1 MVKTIGKV
9 SQGYLSL
16 HVSLARHV
24 FPDPPG
30 RLISIIKSFRELA
43 NYHQA
48 TVSGGEK
55 VYEADKKNPPPTTLY
70 LFARLQPP
78 INSAIN
84 VDGDGEGGAKLF
96 YFNISGNINKVL
108 SLSVFFDLFSNSPP
122 TGSPVVVSPP
132 AGL

>member
-16 HVSLARHV
+16 HVSLASHV
-24 FPDPPG
+24 FPSPE

-55 VYEADKKNPPPTTLY
+55 VYEAHKKNPPPTTLY